1 MQANHKDAEIILK
14 LYELRTEATMRKA
27 RAWMMSGFWPKNAD
41 EMNAVVVAFGTEHN
55 GYFRQVL
62 SFWEMAA
69 SFALSGAIDER
80 LFCDSAGE
88 MFFMYAKFGEFIP
101 AVRQITGNVLF
112 MAKMEKLITRSPE
125 HRERVEMMKKG
136 VMRLA
141 AVAMA
146 K

>member
-1 MQANHKDAEIILK
+1 MPAEHKDAEIILK

-41 EMNAVVVAFGTEHN
+41 EMNAVVTAFGTEQN
-55 GYFRQVL
+55 AYLRQVI

-80 LFCDSAGE
+80 LMCDSAGE
-88 MFFMYAKFGEFIP
+88 LFFIYAKFGEFIP
-101 AVRQITGNVLF
+101 AVRQVTGNMLF
-112 MAKMEKLITRSPE
+112 MAKMEKLITRNPD
-125 HRERVEMMKKG
+125 HRDRIEMMKKG
-136 VMRLA
+136 VIKLA
-141 AVAMA
+141 TAATA